1 VRPNGAPQHCSSLQ
15 SSFYFWPS
23 MNNLNDRQYLENSGP
38 FEARYL
44 AFLETI
50 SMLRPSLHRYC
61 ARMTGSVMDGEDVV
75 QQSLFEAYR
84 KLDQFDQSR
93 PLKPWLFRIAHNR
106 CIDFLR
112 HRGLR
117 DEAEV
122 AAAVSEATEP
132 AHPALG
138 TGKAIEHLVLTLPP
152 KERACVLLKDVFDYS
167 LEEIAELVDST
178 VGGVKA
184 ALNRARTKLTGSSPD
199 AKPARSVSPELKRV
213 MQLYVER
220 FNRRDWDG
228 VRELVSAD
236 ARLNVAE
243 RFAGKFA
250 EAPYFFNYDRWPWPW
265 KLALGEV
272 DGETVVIILRRGADA
287 WTPHSVIRFNVSGES
302 VDHIVDYIHCPWV
315 LPAASTITVARS

>member
-1 VRPNGAPQHCSSLQ
+1 
-15 SSFYFWPS
+15 
-23 MNNLNDRQYLENSGP
+23 MNSLNDSQYLENTGP

-50 SMLRPSLHRYC
+50 STLRPSLHRYC
-61 ARMTGSVMDGEDVV
+61 ARMTGSVMDGEDLV
-75 QQSLFEAYR
+75 QEALFEAYR
-84 KLDQFDQSR
+84 KLDQFDQNR
-93 PLKPWLFRIAHNR
+93 ALKPWLFRIAHNR

-112 HRGLR
+112 HRGVR

-122 AAAVSEATEP
+122 AAALPEATEP
-132 AHPALG
+132 VDPALG
-138 TGKAIEHLVLTLPP
+138 TGKAVEHLVLTLPP
-152 KERACVLLKDVFDYS
+152 KERACILLKDVFDYS
-167 LEEIAELVDST
+167 LEEIADLVDST

-184 ALNRARTKLTGSSPD
+184 ALNRARTKLAESSPH

-265 KLALGEV
+265 KLALGGV
-272 DGETVVIILRRGADA
+272 DGEPVVIILRRGADT
-287 WTPHSVIRFNVSGES
+287 WTPHSAIRFEVAGPRVER
-302 VDHIVDYIHCPWV
+302 IVDYIHCPWV
-315 LPAASTITVARS
+315 LSAAGTVTVTTS